1 MAHSTKGILDDSLFV
16 RPADGEKLSFPIL
29 IVGGSAAAYSA
40 TLGALKA
47 GTKVCL
53 VQPQKVLG
61 GQFTAEKEETMIMGY
76 IGDKPVASLTSNL
89 KEEQIKFAQRF
100 SNA

>member
-1 MAHSTKGILDDSLFV
+1 
-16 RPADGEKLSFPIL
+16 LSFKKCRCNDSYPK
-29 IVGGSAAAYSA
+29 SA
-40 TLGALKA
+40 TP
-47 GTKVCL
+47 VCL

-61 GQFTAEKEETMIMGY
+61 GQFTAEKEETVIVGY